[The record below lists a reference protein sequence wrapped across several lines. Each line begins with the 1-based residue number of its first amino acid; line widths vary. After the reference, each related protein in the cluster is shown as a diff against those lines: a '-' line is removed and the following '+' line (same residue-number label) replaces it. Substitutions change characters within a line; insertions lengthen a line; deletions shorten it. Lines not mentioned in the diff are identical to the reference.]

1 MEPKERRMYTLMQ
14 QVRTIG
20 KDKEKKR
27 RQKNRERAQKRQ
39 KILDREALKFADQAR
54 EAKKVK
60 YIKMGRDRQKR
71 LSTMN

>member
-1 MEPKERRMYTLMQ
+1 MA
-14 QVRTIG
+14 
-20 KDKEKKR
+20 KEKKR
-27 RQKNRERAQKRQ
+27 RQKNRDRAQKRQ